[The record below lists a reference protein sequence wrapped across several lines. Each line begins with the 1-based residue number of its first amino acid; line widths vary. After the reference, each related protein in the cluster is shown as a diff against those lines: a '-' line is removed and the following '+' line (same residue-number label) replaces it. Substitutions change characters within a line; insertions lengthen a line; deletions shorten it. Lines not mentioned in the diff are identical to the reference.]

1 MLWMKWKPQ
10 FCYGQ
15 IPSPSLLLQVTILML
30 LCILYVH
37 VFVTHFCICMYPK
50 WYLAFFG
57 MFFNFKWKF
66 IVYKV
71 YCMSS
76 FWDSLCLTLFLKCIP
91 IVSCRTN
98 SFILNNVYYHILLIC
113 HNLSS
118 QQRTSLGMCSSII
131 GI

>member
-66 IVYKV
+66 IVYTV
-71 YCMSS
+71 HVILLGFFM
-76 FWDSLCLTLFLKCIP
+76 FNIVLKCIP

-118 QQRTSLGMCSSII
+118 QQRTSLCMCSSII